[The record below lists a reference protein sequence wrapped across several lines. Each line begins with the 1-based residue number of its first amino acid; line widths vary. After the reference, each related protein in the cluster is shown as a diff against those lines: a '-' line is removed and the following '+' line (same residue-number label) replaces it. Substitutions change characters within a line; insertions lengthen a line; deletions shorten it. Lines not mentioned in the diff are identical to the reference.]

1 MPNKSPLMRNIL
13 YALLVTLAVMTSCT
27 TANTVLKSTDR
38 DYKFEVAKQLY
49 AEGKYSGASLLLDNI
64 LPSMRS
70 TKSGDEALFLMG
82 MCKYNTHD
90 YETAA
95 ELLKR
100 YYSRSYPTGMF
111 VEDARYY
118 AALSFF
124 ENTEQVRLDQTNTY
138 LAIRE
143 LQNILEIDPQGKHSQ
158 DIQNLMFSLQDRL
171 VEKEYLAA
179 KLYFN
184 LGDYFLN
191 CTMGGSNYQAC
202 VTTSQNAI
210 KDYPYSP
217 RKEDFAILI
226 LKAKYE
232 LARSSVPAK
241 QVERYNDAVDEYYGF
256 INEFPQSLY
265 TKEAKEIFDKSE
277 HALNSSKL
285 SPYKKADEES

>member
-1 MPNKSPLMRNIL
+1 MRNIIYIFL
-13 YALLVTLAVMTSCT
+13 ITLAVLSSCT
-27 TANTVLKSTDR
+27 TANTVIKSSDR

-70 TKSGDEALFLMG
+70 TKAGDEALFLMG
-82 MCKYNTHD
+82 MCKYYTRD
-90 YETAA
+90 FETSA

-100 YYSRSYPTGMF
+100 YYSRSYPLGMF
-111 VEDARYY
+111 VEEARYY
-118 AALSFF
+118 AALSFY
-124 ENTEQVRLDQTNTY
+124 ENTSPVRLDQTNTY

-143 LQNILEIDPQGKHSQ
+143 MQNILEIDPQGKHAE
-158 DIQNLMFSLQDRL
+158 DVKALLFSLQDRL

-232 LARSSVPAK
+232 LARSSVYTK
-241 QVERYNDAVDEYYGF
+241 QVERYNDAIDEYYGF
-256 INEFPQSLY
+256 INEFPESQY
-265 TKEAKEIFDKSE
+265 TKQAKDIFDKSE
-277 HALNSSKL
+277 HALKSNKL
-285 SPYKKADEES
+285 AGMAKNTEDD

>member
-1 MPNKSPLMRNIL
+1 MRNCLFIL
-13 YALLVTLAVMTSCT
+13 LTTLAVLSSCT
-27 TANTVLKSTDR
+27 TATTVLKNSDR

-70 TKSGDEALFLMG
+70 TKAGDEALFLMG

-100 YYSRSYPTGMF
+100 YYSRSYPLGMF
-111 VEDARYY
+111 AEDARYY
-118 AALSFF
+118 AALSFY

-138 LAIRE
+138 QAIRE
-143 LQNILEIDPQGKHSQ
+143 LQSILEIDLQGKHAAE
-158 DIQNLMFSLQDRL
+158 IQQLLFSLQDRL

-179 KLYFN
+179 KLYYN

-232 LARSSVPAK
+232 LARSSVASK

-256 INEFPQSLY
+256 INEFPQSQY
-265 TKEAKEIFDKSE
+265 AKQAKEIFDKSE
-277 HALNSSKL
+277 HALKSAKL
-285 SPYKKADEES
+285 SAIAKQNEEI